1 MDKPVDLQ
9 VSLSKAVE
17 AGRAQQIMQSSS
29 QLGQQHLTAEL
40 DEQRTLA
47 HSRTGQAEEP
57 DSAENR
63 VDDHP
68 DSGRHGR
75 SPRRRRK
82 QEEDPENENKLSPS
96 DSSFDVVA

>member
-1 MDKPVDLQ
+1 MVKPVDMQ

-40 DEQRTLA
+40 DERTLA
-47 HSRTGQAEEP
+47 HSRAGQAEEP
-57 DSAENR
+57 DGPENR

-75 SPRRRRK
+75 RPRRQRAEDEAET
-82 QEEDPENENKLSPS
+82 QEHSLSPS